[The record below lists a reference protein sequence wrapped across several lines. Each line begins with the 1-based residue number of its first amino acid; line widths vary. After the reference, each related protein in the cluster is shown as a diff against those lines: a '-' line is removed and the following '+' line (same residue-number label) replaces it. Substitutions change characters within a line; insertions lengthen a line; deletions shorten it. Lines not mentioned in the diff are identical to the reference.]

1 MAIALLAL
9 VILGFSADSVMH
21 IKKEPDQASIVI
33 QEQSQSKTA
42 ADNKIPSSDIK
53 TDVAPTQNI
62 K

>member
-21 IKKEPDQASIVI
+21 IKKEPDPVSTVI
-33 QEQSQSKTA
+33 QEQSQSKTV
-42 ADNKIPSSDIK
+42 ADTMPSSDIK
-53 TDVAPTQNI
+53 ADAATTPAI

>member
-21 IKKEPDQASIVI
+21 IKKEPDPVSKVLP
-33 QEQSQSKTA
+33 EQSQSKTV
-42 ADNKIPSSDIK
+42 ADSMTSSDIK
-53 TDVAPTQNI
+53 ADAATTPTI